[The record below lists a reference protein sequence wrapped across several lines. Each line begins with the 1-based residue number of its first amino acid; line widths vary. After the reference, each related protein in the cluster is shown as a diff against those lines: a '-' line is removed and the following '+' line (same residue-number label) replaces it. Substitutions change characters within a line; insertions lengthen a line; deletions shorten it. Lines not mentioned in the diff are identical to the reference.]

1 MAFPPNAFQG
11 NDGRVY
17 SEWEVHKLSAT
28 GARRLAVGGLV
39 GAVFLLALDAL
50 VFKDGRGEGLLPVW
64 VTRLSMGLALAT
76 SAAVFTVGR
85 LRNVE
90 LQRPRALAVLL
101 CLTFGAAGGLA
112 AGASGG
118 LNGPLA
124 FGLLPVVLLW
134 PLVMPLGAGPALV
147 PVLGAFAL
155 HGAVALAA
163 SAGVGLTA
171 SGRAFA
177 GLLAVMGGLAIATAQ
192 VVEGWRWRAAES
204 SQTDW
209 LTQALS
215 RPWLEERLQAL
226 CAQRSRSLAPVSLV
240 MFDVDRFKGI
250 NDSHGRRAGDEV
262 LELMVSGIKSEI
274 RASDFLGRY
283 GGDEFLLVLDDC
295 EGNSAVKIIERMR
308 ERFAK
313 KPFAIGEATIKL
325 SFSAG
330 IVSVPAGEAL
340 VVKDLLRNAERA
352 LEASRDSGRNR
363 TSLAPPP
370 PPLEPAAP
378 PPAPEDSVEVDLEPE
393 GATEKS
399 SA

>member
-1 MAFPPNAFQG
+1 
-11 NDGRVY
+11 
-17 SEWEVHKLSAT
+17 
-28 GARRLAVGGLV
+28 
-39 GAVFLLALDAL
+39 
-50 VFKDGRGEGLLPVW
+50 
-64 VTRLSMGLALAT
+64 MGLTLAT
-76 SAAVFTVGR
+76 SAAVLALAQV
-85 LRNVE
+85 RNVE
-90 LQRPRALAVLL
+90 LQRPRALATLL

-112 AGASGG
+112 AGAGGG

-134 PLVMPLGAGPALV
+134 PLLMPLGAAPALL

-163 SAGVGLTA
+163 SSGAGLTA
-171 SGRAFA
+171 GGRAFA
-177 GLLAVMGGLAIATAQ
+177 GFLAVLGALAIATAQ

-313 KPFAIGEATIKL
+313 KPFSIGEASIKL

-340 VVKDLLRNAERA
+340 VLKDLLRNAERA

-370 PPLEPAAP
+370 PPLEVPTAP
-378 PPAPEDSVEVDLEPE
+378 PPAPEDAVDIDLEPE